1 MRRQVYTWYFKRK
14 NLLKF
19 LFLWKIFVKLQFHR
33 AQQENI
39 TRLIFMEITASP
51 PVYIS
56 WRNTFQHENW
66 GCFYKTIGVYAM
78 VFMSGTNKHF
88 LMQFPNKCTILE
100 LWLIFRTAYTF
111 QSNIFSL
118 VLQYFFLVFFFRATR
133 LKAYFWNQLWC
144 IIQYVKSGLPNGQCP

>member
-51 PVYIS
+51 TVYIS

-118 VLQYFFLVFFFRATR
+118 VLQFSLWYF
-133 LKAYFWNQLWC
+133 YFKPQG
-144 IIQYVKSGLPNGQCP
+144 YKFTFDA

>member
-51 PVYIS
+51 TVYIS

-88 LMQFPNKCTILE
+88 LMQFPNKCTILK
-100 LWLIFRTAYTF
+100 LWLIFRTACNF

-118 VLQYFFLVFFFRATR
+118 VFQFSLWYF
-133 LKAYFWNQLWC
+133 YFKPQGYKLTFDA
-144 IIQYVKSGLPNGQCP
+144 